1 MGHQGDNFGSAVF
14 AECIGG
20 FGEGAACVS
29 RMNALAGWEGI
40 REGDRERGGCT
51 GHVVD

>member
-1 MGHQGDNFGSAVF
+1 MGDEGDNFGSAVF
-14 AECIGG
+14 AKSIGG
-20 FGEGAACVS
+20 FSESAARVW

-40 REGDRERGGCT
+40 GEGDRERGGRT